1 MEEKEIILEFEN
13 DKELAIDILQEEV
26 KEIHPIYE
34 QLDITPSIQKQE
46 YKGSF
51 DKVTVQAMENLR
63 PYIVTQEGSI
73 SANTDIINLLKMEL
87 VRKGYM
93 TPEEVVNND

>member
-1 MEEKEIILEFEN
+1 MEELEIILEVE
-13 DKELAIDILQEEV
+13 DTGEQTIDILQEEV

-51 DKVTVQAMENLR
+51 DKVTVQAMEDIQPHINTLNEQLD
-63 PYIVTQEGSI
+63 TQAMVLSFI
-73 SANTDIINLLKMEL
+73 KMILTE
-87 VRKGYM
+87 KGYISPM
-93 TPEEVVNND
+93 GGDK

>member
-1 MEEKEIILEFEN
+1 MEEVEIILEVEN
-13 DKELAIDILQEEV
+13 TSEQTIDILQEEV

-51 DKVTVQAMENLR
+51 DKVTVQAMENLEL
-63 PYIVTQEGSI
+63 PINALNDQLDNQAMVLSFI
-73 SANTDIINLLKMEL
+73 KMILTD
-87 VRKGYM
+87 KGYIS
-93 TPEEVVNND
+93 PVGGDK

>member
-1 MEEKEIILEFEN
+1 MDQNKFEIEFSIKPTKFE
-13 DKELAIDILQEEV
+13 IDIKDVV

-51 DKVTVQAMENLR
+51 DKVTVQAMENLEL
-63 PYIVTQEGSI
+63 P
-73 SANTDIINLLKMEL
+73 INALNEQLDNQAMVLSFIKMILTE
-87 VRKGYM
+87 KGYISPM
-93 TPEEVVNND
+93 GGDK

>member
-1 MEEKEIILEFEN
+1 MEEVEIILEVE
-13 DKELAIDILQEEV
+13 DTGEQTIDILQEEV

-51 DKVTVQAMENLR
+51 DKVTVQAMENIQ
-63 PYIVTQEGSI
+63 PHI
-73 SANTDIINLLKMEL
+73 NTLNEQLDSQAMVLSFIKMILAE
-87 VRKGYM
+87 KGYISPM
-93 TPEEVVNND
+93 GGDK

>member
-1 MEEKEIILEFEN
+1 MEEVEIILEVEN
-13 DKELAIDILQEEV
+13 TSEQTIDILQEEV

-51 DKVTVQAMENLR
+51 DKVTVQAMEDIQ
-63 PYIVTQEGSI
+63 PHI
-73 SANTDIINLLKMEL
+73 NTLNEQLDSQAMVLSFIKMILAE
-87 VRKGYM
+87 KGYISPM
-93 TPEEVVNND
+93 GGDK

>member
-1 MEEKEIILEFEN
+1 MEEVEIILEVEN
-13 DKELAIDILQEEV
+13 TSEQTIDILQEEV

-51 DKVTVQAMENLR
+51 DKVTVQAMEDIQPHINTLNEQLD
-63 PYIVTQEGSI
+63 TQAMVLSFI
-73 SANTDIINLLKMEL
+73 KMILAE
-87 VRKGYM
+87 KGYISPM
-93 TPEEVVNND
+93 GGDK